1 VDNAKTSKSNKIPN
15 TVIVHSE
22 GYKNWIFDSHH
33 PTQGRRFTKAFDMLR
48 YELES
53 RNHPHKVMDTRCATR
68 EELERIHA
76 PEYVEL
82 VLDQHLT
89 NEWDG
94 ARSDLAMLASQFVG
108 GTLVALEELLSGRF
122 RTAVHFPGAKHH
134 AQYDFSSGFCVF
146 NDFAIAADIASK
158 DHGLRVAIYDF
169 DGHHGDG
176 TENLT
181 AENSKIL
188 TLSVHEY
195 GIFPG
200 TGDDSFPE
208 KYVFNVPLTDK
219 LSASDIGKGDDG
231 LGKGFSEFLNVSR
244 DFKPDLIMVAAGADG
259 HCEDPLTN
267 LTYSKEK
274 MILQGALL
282 RRFYPDIPILVGGA
296 GGYQPDTFTPSIWAG
311 YSANIATT

>member
-1 VDNAKTSKSNKIPN
+1 
-15 TVIVHSE
+15 
-22 GYKNWIFDSHH
+22 
-33 PTQGRRFTKAFDMLR
+33 MLR
-48 YELES
+48 HELES
-53 RNHPHKVMDTRCATR
+53 RNHSHEVTDTRFATR

-76 PEYVEL
+76 LEYIEQ
-82 VLDQHLT
+82 VLDQYLS

-94 ARSDLAMLASQFVG
+94 ARPDLAMLASQFVG
-108 GTLVALEELLSGRF
+108 GTLVALEALLRGRA
-122 RTAVHFPGAKHH
+122 RTAIHFPGAKHH

-146 NDFAIAADIASK
+146 NDFAIAADIATK
-158 DHGLRVAIYDF
+158 DYGLRVAIYDF

-200 TGDDSFPE
+200 TGDVSSPE
-208 KYVFNVPLTDK
+208 KNVFNVPLTDK
-219 LSASDIGKGDDG
+219 KSTFEVGKGDDG
-231 LGKGFSEFLNVSR
+231 LGKGFSEFLHVARN
-244 DFKPDLIMVAAGADG
+244 FKPDLIMVAAGADG
-259 HCEDPLTN
+259 HREDPLTN
-267 LTYSKEK
+267 LTYSEEE

-282 RRFYPDIPILVGGA
+282 RRFYPEIPILIGGA

-311 YSANIATT
+311 YSANVAASLGWQSFTEKRK